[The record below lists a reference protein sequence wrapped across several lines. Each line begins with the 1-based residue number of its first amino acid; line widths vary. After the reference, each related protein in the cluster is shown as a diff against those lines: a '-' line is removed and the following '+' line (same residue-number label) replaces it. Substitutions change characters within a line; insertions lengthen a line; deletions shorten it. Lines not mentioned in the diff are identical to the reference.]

1 MPTFNPASQTVQIGP
16 FLNKWGLPS
25 RIAPSGEL
33 LVITAPHPRIN
44 ETFDSG
50 AWDTIN
56 KWAITN
62 GGGGVLPSAVVGQ
75 ATIASGTTLNG
86 FSKATTLNT
95 PAGGNAFKLT
105 EPGFHLFADRINIES
120 PILATGHRF
129 WGSGTSPASPTIANP
144 ITQGMGWEIT
154 TGGVLTP
161 VVYQTGT
168 RVGPGSSAGI
178 ILTDS
183 FQQLT
188 DPTAHKYYRWFRGD
202 IGFWCIDDPM
212 NIVAYYLTGA
222 GGPDINGLPLLYQAI
237 SNGSTQVT
245 ILLNGL
251 SVSDTADSSSAVLL
265 NNGAAGYDEQRSN
278 LDSNSAVLTLTA
290 QGAGTVNSADQLNV
304 NGRGIVLGINT
315 TVDAAGAYT
324 VAIQGKDIVSGQYY
338 TLTTTAATAITG
350 AIAATGFQTLTVYPG
365 LVGQANTI
373 VNLPLPRTWRV
384 QVVVTT
390 GPITATIGA
399 AIIN

>member
-95 PAGGNAFKLT
+95 PAGGSAFKLT
-105 EPGFHLFADRINIES
+105 EPGFHFFADRINIES
-120 PILATGHRF
+120 PVLATGHRF
-129 WGSGTSPASPTIANP
+129 WGSGISPASPTIANP

-154 TGGVLTP
+154 TGGVMTP

-188 DPTAHKYYRWFRGD
+188 DAGAHKYYRWFRGD

-222 GGPDINGLPLLYQAI
+222 GGPDVNGLPLLYQAI
-237 SNGSTQVT
+237 SNGSTQVS

-265 NNGAAGYDEQRSN
+265 NNGAGGYDEQRSN
-278 LDSNSAVLTLTA
+278 MDANSSLTVLSA
-290 QGAGTVNSADQLNV
+290 QGTGTVTSADQLNV
-304 NGRGIVLGINT
+304 NGRGLKVFINIT
-315 TVDAAGAYT
+315 AITAGSLTVT
-324 VAIQGKDIVSGQYY
+324 IQGKDVISGTYY
-338 TLTTTAATAITG
+338 TILASAAL
-350 AIAATGFQTLTVYPG
+350 AATGFTVLTVYPG
-365 LVGQANTI
+365 ATTTANVSI
-373 VNLPLPRTWRV
+373 PDNLPRTWRISS
-384 QVVVTT
+384 VVAT
-390 GPITATIGA
+390 GPVTATVGA
-399 AIIN
+399 SVLL

>member
-1 MPTFNPASQTVQIGP
+1 MPTFTPGNAQTTQMGP
-16 FLNKWGLPS
+16 FVNKWGLPS

-56 KWAITN
+56 KWAISN

-75 ATIASGTTLNG
+75 ATLNSGVTLNG

-95 PAGGNAFKLT
+95 PAGGAAFKLT
-105 EPGFHLFADRINIES
+105 EPGYHLFADRINIES
-120 PILATGHRF
+120 PVLATGHRF
-129 WGSGTSPASPTIANP
+129 WGSGTSSATPTIAAP
-144 ITQGMGWEIT
+144 IIQGMGWEIT
-154 TGGVLTP
+154 TAGVLTP

-168 RVGPGSSAGI
+168 RVIPQT
-178 ILTDS
+178 TDS
-183 FQQLT
+183 FAQLS
-188 DPTAHKYYRWFRGD
+188 DASAHKYYRWFRGD
-202 IGFWCIDDPM
+202 IAFWALDDPM

-222 GGPDINGLPLLYQAI
+222 GGPDINGLPLLYQSI
-237 SNGSTQVT
+237 SNGSTAVS

-251 SVSDTADSSSAVLL
+251 SVADTADSSSAVLL
-265 NNGAAGYDEQRSN
+265 NNGTGGYDEQRSN
-278 LDSNSAVLTLTA
+278 LDSNTAVLTLTA

-324 VAIQGKDIVSGQYY
+324 VAVQGKDIASGQYY
-338 TLTTTAATAITG
+338 TIPGAITA
-350 AIAATGFQTLTVYPG
+350 AIAATGFTTLSVYPG
-365 LVGQANTI
+365 IVAAANAA
-373 VNLPLPRTWRV
+373 VSWPLPRTWRV